1 MIYKKTWKYILIK
14 DDTNLCNSRP
24 YYRLEALKNFGDVKR
39 GDRGGY
45 IQYYRNLSQF
55 GNCWVYDYAIVF
67 GNARVSDNAKVKGC
81 AQVFENAMI
90 SGNAK
95 VLDFTYVL
103 RDSKIF
109 GNAIIYGTAR
119 VSSNVG
125 GRKKIS
131 YDI

>member
-14 DDTNLCNSRP
+14 DDTNLCNNRP

-45 IQYYRNLSQF
+45 IQYYRNLSQS

-67 GNARVSDNAKVKGC
+67 GNARVTDNAKISGC

-90 SGNAK
+90 FGNAK
-95 VLDFTYVL
+95 VLDFSYVQ
-103 RDSKIF
+103 RNSKIF

-119 VSSNVG
+119 ISSDVG
-125 GRKKIS
+125 GRKKIN

>member
-14 DDTNLCNSRP
+14 DDTNLCNNRP
-24 YYRLEALKNFGDVKR
+24 YYRLEALKDFSDVTK

-45 IQYYRNLSQF
+45 IQYYHNLSQE

-67 GNARVSDNAKVKGC
+67 GHARVYDNAKVKGC
-81 AQVFENAMI
+81 AQIYENAMI
-90 SGNAK
+90 FGNAK
-95 VLDFTYVL
+95 VLDFSYVL
-103 RDSKIF
+103 RNSKIF
-109 GNAIIYGTAR
+109 DNAIIYGHAR
-119 VSSNVG
+119 ISSDVG